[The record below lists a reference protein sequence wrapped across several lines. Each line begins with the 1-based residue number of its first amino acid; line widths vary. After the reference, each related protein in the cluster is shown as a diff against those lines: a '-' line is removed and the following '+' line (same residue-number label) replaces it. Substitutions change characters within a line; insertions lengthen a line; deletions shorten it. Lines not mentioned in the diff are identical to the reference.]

1 MSLKTL
7 LLAGTMLMAVTGV
20 LAKGASGA
28 ACGAFGGSVAAGSVT
43 LDEVSARVDGPG
55 GFSPGADPAP
65 IDRRRGGKVEVAAFG
80 LG

>member
-1 MSLKTL
+1 MTFKTL
-7 LLAGTMLMAVTGV
+7 LLAGTMLMAVTGIF
-20 LAKGASGA
+20 AEDASGA

-43 LDEVSARVDGPG
+43 LEEVSARVDKPG
-55 GFSPGADPAP
+55 GFSPMADPAP